1 MLWRSVLTPSMGFL
15 GSPEDLYIP
24 CASVELGD
32 QQAFDCRTRHE
43 YALPGP
49 RGQAELARRL
59 CRSGHGHAHGAVTT
73 QGSRPKVVHGGGRCR
88 RVMSLTQE
96 ALEGVLQDTFLSE
109 VRPPV
114 CVCSLTSLTAPNRNI
129 TEWRPEH
136 REICGVGPDP
146 ASQLLSCLP
155 YQERQVVTLRSTAQG
170 WPSTLGA
177 RCPRATGPALE
188 GALRRA

>member
-1 MLWRSVLTPSMGFL
+1 
-15 GSPEDLYIP
+15 
-24 CASVELGD
+24 
-32 QQAFDCRTRHE
+32 
-43 YALPGP
+43 
-49 RGQAELARRL
+49 
-59 CRSGHGHAHGAVTT
+59 
-73 QGSRPKVVHGGGRCR
+73 
-88 RVMSLTQE
+88 MSLTRE

-136 REICGVGPDP
+136 RETYGVGPGP

-177 RCPRATGPALE
+177 RCPRATDPELE
-188 GALRRA
+188 GALRTGMNEITRGEMQGVERRGKRCPRPRQWQLTNISDAGPITRNPN